1 MKKLSVPTRI
11 VSTKQEV
18 IDIIKANL
26 SNFALFGVVEV
37 GLFGSF
43 AREEQTDSS
52 DIDLLVNLQDCSWD
66 NYCQLLDFVEALFQD
81 REVDLITENSVAG
94 YEGIN
99 ICREVEYV
107 S

>member
-1 MKKLSVPTRI
+1 MKELSVSSKI

-26 SNFALFGVVEV
+26 SNFALFGVTEV

>member
-1 MKKLSVPTRI
+1 MKELSVSSKI

-26 SNFALFGVVEV
+26 SNFALFGVTEV

-66 NYCQLLDFVEALFQD
+66 NYCQLLNFVEALFQD
-81 REVDLITENSVAG
+81 REVDLIAENSISG

-107 S
+107 F